1 MTKIEFIKK
10 MNYFGSIRQ
19 AFLFVID
26 YEFYNPLIFELK
38 DINSSEIKFQTEIL
52 SNYSKTFDE
61 KPKFE
66 FSKNPVKFYEYSAA
80 FEHVKNNILNG
91 NSYLL
96 NLTFPTEISSNL
108 NIEDI
113 YNYSNAKYKLW
124 IKDKFVCFSPEIFVK
139 INNNIISSYPM
150 KGTIDADLPNA
161 LEIILNDEKEFAEHN
176 TIVDLI
182 RNDLSIISDNVRVTK
197 FRYPDYLQTNNKNLI
212 QISSEICGDL
222 PVDYHNNIGDIIA
235 GLLPAGSVTGAPK
248 AKTLEIISQAENYKR
263 GYYTGVFGVFDGKNL
278 DSAVLIRF
286 IEQNEKRLIFK
297 SGGGI
302 TSMSDVNSE
311 FQELIDK
318 VYVPI
323 Y

>member
-1 MTKIEFIKK
+1 
-10 MNYFGSIRQ
+10 
-19 AFLFVID
+19 
-26 YEFYNPLIFELK
+26 
-38 DINSSEIKFQTEIL
+38 
-52 SNYSKTFDE
+52 
-61 KPKFE
+61 
-66 FSKNPVKFYEYSAA
+66 
-80 FEHVKNNILNG
+80 
-91 NSYLL
+91 
-96 NLTFPTEISSNL
+96 
-108 NIEDI
+108 
-113 YNYSNAKYKLW
+113 
-124 IKDKFVCFSPEIFVK
+124 
-139 INNNIISSYPM
+139 M